1 MELNPFDPLFRIPFL
16 AGLLAALALSLL
28 GAFLR
33 LREEWL
39 AALGLAHL
47 AAGGGLAGMAVGLP
61 VAAGGAVAGIAAA
74 SAKALL
80 GSRGNTAYALMILL
94 GWSLTLLLA
103 ANSRLGESLAH
114 ALVDGQLYFAGAWE
128 LIGLAVLVLATA
140 LTLPWLARRL
150 LRARFF
156 PLYER
161 ANRLPAWRWHLVFD
175 LLVAIGIA
183 LGTATMGLMA
193 AFACAFVPAWLAFRG
208 AGSWRQTLILAP
220 VFGGLAY
227 LAAFLLALAWDQ
239 PFGPVM
245 VAVLLF
251 EAPLVLGGF
260 RLRGRVRGG
269 VAAGKKPSER
279 RLDPGQ

>member
-1 MELNPFDPLFRIPFL
+1 MDLNPFDPLFRIPFL
-16 AGLLAALALSLL
+16 AGLLAAAVLSLL

-47 AAGGGLAGMAVGLP
+47 AAAGALAGMAAALP
-61 VAAGGAVAGIAAA
+61 VMAGSAIAGIGAA

-80 GSRGNTAYALMILL
+80 GSRGNTAYAVMILL

-103 ANSRLGESLAH
+103 ANSPLGESLAH
-114 ALVDGQLYFAGAWE
+114 ALVDGQLYFAGVRE
-128 LIGLAVLVLATA
+128 VMGLLVLAVATV
-140 LTLPWLARRL
+140 LTLPWLGRRL

-161 ANRLPAWRWHLVFD
+161 ANALPAWRWHLGFD
-175 LLVAIGIA
+175 LLVALGIA

-193 AFACAFVPAWLAFRG
+193 AFACAFVPAWLAFRL

-220 VFGGLAY
+220 VLGVLAY
-227 LAAFLLALAWDQ
+227 VSAFLLALGLDQ

-245 VAVLLF
+245 VAALLLEAALIRGGAALGGLLF
-251 EAPLVLGGF
+251 RPAPT
-260 RLRGRVRGG
+260 
-269 VAAGKKPSER
+269 
-279 RLDPGQ
+279 D